1 MSTYP
6 KRTESRAMHTGLL
19 ASSHPS
25 GLQLA
30 ASFSTP
36 YTTEPSL
43 REGGQGER
51 KGIMEGVGGAQ
62 MNRPVVTWR
71 ILTEGLV
78 FGNSVY
84 WIRFDE
90 EFSEKKFKSSSP
102 FGIKYK
108 FHLEVLLIIKYVCY
122 LVMVHVSPDSMVG
135 FHVKDAVDCPEWVV
149 PFHVFK
155 ALAEEYDL
163 ELVFA
168 KNSHEFVHE
177 YLKRPEYVD
186 LMRRLGALGDGNQDK
201 STLSQDEWEVAYLYL
216 AFVLKKVYFVFFSA
230 RPTRPD
236 TGQTTEKTGT
246 DEYIKGRTSCTLV
259 DEATGWMHFKNRF

>member
-1 MSTYP
+1 
-6 KRTESRAMHTGLL
+6 MHTSLL

-43 REGGQGER
+43 REGS
-51 KGIMEGVGGAQ
+51 KAKSITTLLPKKSTLHL
-62 MNRPVVTWR
+62 NRDQKNVLRFPPSAAHATSLNKHLCLA
-71 ILTEGLV
+71 ISMISLIPITEGLV

-108 FHLEVLLIIKYVCY
+108 FHLE
-122 LVMVHVSPDSMVG
+122 
-135 FHVKDAVDCPEWVV
+135 DAVDCPEWVV

-216 AFVLKKVYFVFFSA
+216 AFVLKK
-230 RPTRPD
+230 RGQPD
-236 TGQTTEKTGT
+236 RTQANNRKDGA
-246 DEYIKGRTSCTLV
+246 DEYIKGGHHV
-259 DEATGWMHFKNRF
+259 H